1 MAWMQSRRRMLGALS
16 VVAVAGAF
24 AVAPVSRRLRAYE
37 FLAAL
42 AAGTQESGD
51 EVAETTLAIPGRSGT
66 IRARLYRRADLERGR
81 GIVVAHGVHYRGI
94 DERRLVPFAR
104 QLARA
109 GRVVLTPELSELAD
123 YRLTR
128 HGVNVIEDA
137 TFFLSERRE
146 LVSDRQVGLMGFSFA
161 GGLALVAAGEKR
173 LRNRVE
179 YVTSVGG
186 HHDLRRVLRFL
197 LTDHIDTPSGPRT
210 SPAHEYGLVVLIYGH
225 LEHFVDAS
233 DRAAVADAFRHWL
246 HEERPLA
253 RKAAARIATPQGKA
267 LFERLE
273 RSRLRELA
281 PELERVLAARAGEF
295 AALSPRGRLSSL
307 GVPVYLLHGSRD
319 SVIPASESE
328 WAALELGE
336 AAHRVLVSPL
346 IEHVEL
352 GRDVSMREG
361 LALLEF
367 MADIL

>member
-1 MAWMQSRRRMLGALS
+1 M
-16 VVAVAGAF
+16 
-24 AVAPVSRRLRAYE
+24 RAYE
-37 FLAAL
+37 FLTAL
-42 AAGTQESGD
+42 AGGTSAGGD
-51 EVAETTLAIPGRSGT
+51 GLVETTLAIPGRAGP
-66 IRARLYRRADLERGR
+66 IRARLYRRAELERGP

-123 YRLTR
+123 YRLTQQ
-128 HGVNVIEDA
+128 GVNVIEDA
-137 TFFLSERRE
+137 TLYLSERRE
-146 LVSDRQVGLMGFSFA
+146 LVSESKVALMGFSFA
-161 GGLALVAAGEKR
+161 GGLALVAAQAAQ
-173 LRNRVE
+173 LRDRIE

-197 LTDHIDTPSGPRT
+197 LTDRIDTPAGPRT

-233 DRAAVADAFRHWL
+233 DRDAVAEAFRCWL

-253 RKAAARIATPQGKA
+253 RQAAARIATPRGKA

-281 PELERVLAARAGEF
+281 PELERVLAARSVEF
-295 AALSPRGRLSSL
+295 AALSPRGRLAKL

-328 WAALELGE
+328 WAGLELGD
-336 AAHRVLVSPL
+336 APHRVLVSPL
-346 IEHVEL
+346 LEHVEL
-352 GRDVSMREG
+352 GRDVSMRDG
-361 LALLEF
+361 VALLEF
-367 MADIL
+367 MAEIL

>member
-1 MAWMQSRRRMLGALS
+1 MLGGL
-16 VVAVAGAF
+16 AVLAVSGAF
-24 AVAPVSRRLRAYE
+24 AVAPLRRRLRAYE
-37 FLAAL
+37 FLTAL
-42 AAGTQESGD
+42 AGGTQASG
-51 EVAETTLAIPGRSGT
+51 EAVTQTGLTIPGRFGA
-66 IRARLYRRADLERGR
+66 IRARLYRRADFERGP

-109 GRVVLTPELSELAD
+109 GRVVLTPELSELSD
-123 YRLTR
+123 YRLTQQ
-128 HGVNVIEDA
+128 GVNVIEDA
-137 TFFLSERRE
+137 TLFLSQRRD
-146 LVSDRQVGLMGFSFA
+146 LVNDRKVGVMGFSFA
-161 GGLALVAAGEKR
+161 GGLALVAAGAKSLED
-173 LRNRVE
+173 RVE

-197 LTDHIDTPSGPRT
+197 LTDRIDTPSGPRT

-225 LEHFVDAS
+225 LQHFVDES

-246 HEERPLA
+246 REERPLA
-253 RKAAARIATPQGKA
+253 RKAAARIATPRGTA

-295 AALSPRGRLSSL
+295 AALSPRGRLAGL
-307 GVPVYLLHGSRD
+307 DVPVYLLHGTRD

-328 WAALELGE
+328 WAALELGD

-361 LALLEF
+361 IALLEF